1 MFISLLIIGRQL
13 FIKIEGIPFLE
24 TELEKMLLGEKRTD
38 VFEKC
43 LAFLDTRVELDQK
56 GFKEDIFEH

>member
-1 MFISLLIIGRQL
+1 
-13 FIKIEGIPFLE
+13 
-24 TELEKMLLGEKRTD
+24 MLLRENRTD